1 MRLEEANKKLA
12 ATLPALKGISKEEE
26 FEHDREDPE
35 QRFEEREI
43 RKVADH
49 LYSLIYSVEY
59 LQKPIQASGRVIKR
73 SDGRYEIEG
82 AEDYFT
88 SGSPLEIWDESQEI
102 YARTRI
108 EHDGE
113 DYFAVGIKQPLE
125 GLQARCR

>member
-1 MRLEEANKKLA
+1 MRLEEAKKKLA

-49 LYSLIYSVEY
+49 LYGLIYSIEY
-59 LQKPIQASGRVIKR
+59 LQKPIRASGKIVKR
-73 SDGRYEIEG
+73 SDGRYEIAG

-88 SGSPLEIWDESQEI
+88 SSSPLEIWDESREI
-102 YARTRI
+102 YVRTRI
-108 EHDGE
+108 EHDGK
-113 DYFAVGIKQPLE
+113 DFFAVGVKPSLE